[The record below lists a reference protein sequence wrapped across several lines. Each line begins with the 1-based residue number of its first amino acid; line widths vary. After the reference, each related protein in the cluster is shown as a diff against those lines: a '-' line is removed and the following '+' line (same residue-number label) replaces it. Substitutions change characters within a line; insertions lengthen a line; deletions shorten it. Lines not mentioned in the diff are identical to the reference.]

1 MLWALF
7 SLPLERFV
15 ACRTSLF
22 SRGLLTMPLTGPL
35 MDPLIAPL
43 MFSES
48 VSVDLDEKLPG
59 DQDCRFFFFC
69 SFSCVESV
77 CVCDCDCITDL
88 RNRFADSRETA
99 SLNLESRFCEAS
111 VSFGGSGMKAPRFCT
126 RMRPGGVRRGLKKSR
141 LREERWEVVGV
152 GVGDG

>member
-1 MLWALF
+1 
-7 SLPLERFV
+7 
-15 ACRTSLF
+15 
-22 SRGLLTMPLTGPL
+22 MPLTGPL

-48 VSVDLDEKLPG
+48 VSDALEVKLPG
-59 DQDCRFFFFC
+59 DQDCRFLFFC
-69 SFSCVESV
+69 NFSCVESV

-99 SLNLESRFCEAS
+99 SLNLGSRFAEAS
-111 VSFGGSGMKAPRFCT
+111 VGLGGSGTKAPRFCT

-141 LREERWEVVGV
+141 LREERWDEVDVGAGV
-152 GVGDG
+152 G